1 MSTSAYPVHA
11 PLQYVKASRDGE
23 ELFVYK
29 YELPQGIDKPSNLE
43 IDEVDVDFTDLRTV
57 EEPFDILRNGFQL
70 ERLEVPND
78 IDWDDDKDVR
88 LSLFDPQR
96 PAAVVVTGRSNSACW
111 LQIQERY
118 YPLVEKLLKQVAGAS
133 RIHIFDH
140 TIRKAPVK

>member
-11 PLQYVKASRDGE
+11 PLQYVKAPRDGE

-43 IDEVDVDFTDLRTV
+43 IDEVDIDFTDLRTV

-88 LSLFDPQR
+88 LSLTL
-96 PAAVVVTGRSNSACW
+96 TGLPPWW
-111 LQIQERY
+111 LQADQTVHAGCRY
-118 YPLVEKLLKQVAGAS
+118 RRDTTHLWKNY
-133 RIHIFDH
+133 
-140 TIRKAPVK
+140 